1 MAKPESPRAAV
12 STCRRH
18 RRRRSAGVGGSG
30 QARSRR
36 RRRGGEGPAP
46 GGWRAYA
53 RGEPGEGALPARAA
67 LPARGPPRACH
78 GCGQLPP
85 PLQPADPGVGTRL
98 PRLLRRL
105 EVRAGRGWVA
115 PPPFQPRVRSGP
127 PGLFASLRRV
137 GLPSILQPL
146 PPPASFLA
154 SVTHDKAS
162 RASARCPR
170 ARDAP
175 GAFPGL
181 AAGITTALP
190 LREPPPRGAAPRA
203 PLRLKRPGPSQPL
216 CVSGLCRDC
225 CFLGIWVWDVMGGSR
240 THFAD
245 IHPKARHD
253 PESLGV

>member
-1 MAKPESPRAAV
+1 MSPPPVAATRRPRRREEARGRRGAAAAAQLVGRGGGGFCQPGGRLRPSPPGQPRVSVSVEAGGGGGASVMAKPESPRAAV

-115 PPPFQPRVRSGP
+115 PPPFPAPREVRASWSVRFP
-127 PGLFASLRRV
+127 PEGRASLH
-137 GLPSILQPL
+137 PAASSPALQL
-146 PPPASFLA
+146 
-154 SVTHDKAS
+154 S
-162 RASARCPR
+162 RL
-170 ARDAP
+170 RD
-175 GAFPGL
+175 
-181 AAGITTALP
+181 
-190 LREPPPRGAAPRA
+190 
-203 PLRLKRPGPSQPL
+203 S
-216 CVSGLCRDC
+216 
-225 CFLGIWVWDVMGGSR
+225 
-240 THFAD
+240 
-245 IHPKARHD
+245 
-253 PESLGV
+253 